1 MIDHHFLN
9 NPLSILA
16 IFGGYFFGSIPFGL
30 LFTKWA
36 GKGDLRKIGSGNIGA
51 TNVLRTGNKILAL
64 ATFLGDAL
72 KGYLAVYIGEKFQV
86 GDFCAVAAVLG
97 HMFPIW
103 LKFKGGKGVAT
114 YGGVLFGLSV
124 PLGAQAVLGWVSFAL
139 IFGYSSL
146 AALITAVLI
155 PFTVWLWSYGEPL
168 LYTTVGLSILL
179 IIKHY
184 ENILRLI
191 KGKEPK
197 IGQKE

>member
-9 NPLSILA
+9 SPFPILVL
-16 IFGGYFFGSIPFGL
+16 IGSYFLGTIPFGL

-36 GKGDLRKIGSGNIGA
+36 GKGDIRTIGSGNIGA
-51 TNVLRTGNKILAL
+51 TNVLRTGNKFLAL
-64 ATFLGDAL
+64 ATFFCDAL
-72 KGYLAVYIGEKFQV
+72 KGYGAVYLGERFQV
-86 GDFCAVAAVLG
+86 QDFAAVAVILG

-114 YGGVLFGLSV
+114 YGGILFGLSV
-124 PLGAQAVLGWVSFAL
+124 PLGAQAVLAWVSFAL

-146 AALITAVLI
+146 AALLAALLV
-155 PFTVWLWSYGEPL
+155 PFTVWIWSYGEPL
-168 LYTTVGLSILL
+168 LYTTGALSVLL
-179 IIKHY
+179 ILKHY

-197 IGQKE
+197 IGQKG